1 MCLYE
6 FDKAIIKEGFKIFAG
21 VDEAG
26 RGPLAGP
33 VVASAVMLCHDAK
46 IEGVND
52 SKKLSKKERERLFD
66 LILQNALDIGIGIVD
81 AEKIDNINIL
91 NATRLAM
98 SLAIRDLKTDPE
110 LILIDALNLP
120 SVNLEQR
127 AIIKGDAKSASIA
140 AASIIAKVT
149 RDRIM
154 TIYHKQYPVYG
165 FDKHKG
171 YPTAEHIHRLN
182 IHGPCPIHRKS
193 FHRVSSL
200 VLPFIAT

>member
-21 VDEAG
+21 IDEAG

-33 VVASAVMLCHDAK
+33 VVASAVMLCYDKK

-52 SKKLSKKERERLFD
+52 SKKLSKNKRERLFD
-66 LILQNALDIGIGIVD
+66 LILQNAVDIGIGVVD
-81 AEKIDNINIL
+81 AEKIDSINIL

-98 SLAIRDLKTDPE
+98 SLAIRDLTTKPE
-110 LILIDALNLP
+110 LILIDALSLP
-120 SVNLEQR
+120 SVNIEQR

-140 AASIIAKVT
+140 AASIIAKVA

-154 TIYHKQYPVYG
+154 TKYHKQYPDYG

-171 YPTAEHIHRLN
+171 YPTPEHINKLN
-182 IHGPCPIHRKS
+182 VLGPCPIHRKS
-193 FHRVSSL
+193 YQRVSSL
-200 VLPFIAT
+200 VLPFVVT